1 MNRRELL
8 AALIAS
14 PIFPAAA
21 KALDI
26 RLPGSPVALPD
37 PLTEQIRAVLAKHN
51 MVWHENEIAAI
62 QKDYEDFLKI
72 HLERLMGEWKE
83 LEIEAEWN
91 QRAEE
96 LKNWMSARLDEYIS
110 ECAKVDPHPYKNRIN
125 ANVGMDA

>member
-14 PIFPAAA
+14 PIFPAA

-51 MVWHENEIAAI
+51 MVWHENEIAAMR
-62 QKDYEDFLKI
+62 KDYEDFLKI
-72 HLERLMGEWKE
+72 HLERLMGEWNDP
-83 LEIEAEWN
+83 EIEAEWN

-96 LKNWMSARLDEYIS
+96 LKNWLNKQLDEYIS
-110 ECAKVDPHPYKNRIN
+110 ECEKVDLHPYKDRIN